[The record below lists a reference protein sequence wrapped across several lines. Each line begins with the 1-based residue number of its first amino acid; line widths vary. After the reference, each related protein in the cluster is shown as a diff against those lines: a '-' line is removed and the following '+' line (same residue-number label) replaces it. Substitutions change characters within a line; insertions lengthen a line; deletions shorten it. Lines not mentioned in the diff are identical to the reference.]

1 MLRDWWHPF
10 QLIGMDPG
18 YRVISGSRLTGTLI
32 PLKKYEINPY
42 ICMVRMVPQTFMT
55 NNEADELTFE
65 PSRSVALTCSAQE
78 LLFEQLIVRNHNRH
92 LRLRYRLKKYNKIG
106 IGDFFCLL
114 LYL

>member
-1 MLRDWWHPF
+1 MLPDWRHPF

-65 PSRSVALTCSAQE
+65 PSRSVALTCLAPE
-78 LLFEQLIVRNHNRH
+78 LLPRAAGGTQS
-92 LRLRYRLKKYNKIG
+92 KYHRDRVTDQKYHKIG

-114 LYL
+114 FYL